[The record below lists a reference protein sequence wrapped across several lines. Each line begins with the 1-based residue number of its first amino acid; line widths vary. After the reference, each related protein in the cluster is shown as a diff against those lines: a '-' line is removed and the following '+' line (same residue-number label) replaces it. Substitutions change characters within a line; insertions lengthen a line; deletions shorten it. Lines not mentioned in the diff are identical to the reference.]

1 MTVKTATPL
10 STSRAIT
17 ASCTWNA
24 TTHKATV
31 TLSAKSGYLIWYNT
45 NSGTAV
51 GSKQGVSTATIPN
64 LYLKDKV
71 YYKSYYGTYWGGVEN
86 IEVKDSTSPQPGFT
100 MDGIYPG
107 SHEIKFHGKAKD
119 NESGLKSTRNLDF
132 NK

>member
-1 MTVKTATPL
+1 MTAKTSTPL

-17 ASCTWNA
+17 ASYTWNA

-31 TLSAKSGYLIWYNT
+31 TLTARSGYLIWYNT
-45 NSGTAV
+45 NSQSST
-51 GSKQGVSTATIPN
+51 GSKQGVSTATISN

-71 YYKSYYGTYWGGVEN
+71 YYRSYYGTYWGGVES
-86 IEVKDSTSPQPGFT
+86 IEVKDLTSPVPGFT

-107 SHEIKFHGKAKD
+107 THEIKFHGKAKD
-119 NESGLKSTRNLDF
+119 SESGLRTTRNLDF